1 MKTLKFILTLIT
13 AMTMLLSLC
22 PYIPVSAE
30 AIQPTELN
38 GVNTERRLNYLIVYT
53 DEYESGSTGTDD
65 KGIEAIVNKDGVV
78 TAVVIS
84 GSSTKKTYIEKNI
97 KVGYLVSLDEQDKT
111 IIVIPEGYTPFSSST
126 IEYNSFNT
134 IRYENTLIIY
144 DGSNGKTSTGS
155 NEWGYEVVVNSDGFI
170 VSLGGNNN
178 KIPEGGIVLSAI
190 GTKKAALTEI
200 AKIGMSVEIDKDSKI
215 VTISYSK
222 KNAVESPRLI
232 LENKKSE
239 YNEAKSLYKNLDYTA
254 IQNAITELENE
265 YENIKTAIDDD
276 NMLSYTVSQNRFDE
290 ISANIKS
297 LLVESPAVEGRAIW
311 IRPIQKTED
320 AVKKTVKAI
329 YDYGFNI
336 ICIETLYNNTLIT
349 PMPEESLLVQN
360 PDFNGFDVLAA
371 FVTECH
377 KYGIEVHSWLPVYRV
392 AHGSSTHP
400 QLGLNVKKPEWL
412 NISNTGINYIE
423 NNYGKGYFLNPALPE
438 VREYLLSVYTR
449 ILENYSIDGLQ
460 LDYIRYPD
468 LVGGVDYGYD
478 EYTCSLFKE
487 QFGTDP
493 KTMSSGGQLWKEWV
507 DFRAKFVTDFVL
519 EIKSLVEQKRPD
531 IYLACDVAPSYSESL
546 SRMKQDTEKWIGESY
561 IDIVYPMAYG
571 PVDRVSTWTKA
582 TVSKVA
588 EDVFTYIGVG
598 DYGADTLF
606 DQISI
611 IRENRA
617 NGVAFFAYD
626 QFVSGDYGSIPA
638 TIFAR
643 RAISPTYCGKKAT
656 EAQLKY
662 IKNRIENVIVP
673 SKAEGSS
680 ELGALCDDIDTVL
693 TKLATDAPLSECK
706 SELDGLRTSFASVL
720 EKNVKD
726 KELFSAIDYD
736 IALLGKI
743 IENTKDDEK
752 LKYYINHPLPE
763 MYELSDSEES
773 AAINNSEPENSDVE
787 LSRIEK
793 IFQGVLLVVI
803 VVPILGLP
811 LYFILDARR
820 KRLLKEFNDKNS
832 EGEKPADDDNDKTE

>member
-78 TAVVIS
+78 TAVGGNNNNIPNGGFVIS

-155 NEWGYEVVVNSDGFI
+155 NEWGCEVVVNSDGFI

-290 ISANIKS
+290 ISANIKN

-377 KYGIEVHSWLPVYRV
+377 KYGIEVHSWLKSGFCTRRLSSRMAQYIQHGNKLYRK
-392 AHGSSTHP
+392 
-400 QLGLNVKKPEWL
+400 QLWQGL
-412 NISNTGINYIE
+412 
-423 NNYGKGYFLNPALPE
+423 
-438 VREYLLSVYTR
+438 
-449 ILENYSIDGLQ
+449 
-460 LDYIRYPD
+460 
-468 LVGGVDYGYD
+468 
-478 EYTCSLFKE
+478 LFK
-487 QFGTDP
+487 
-493 KTMSSGGQLWKEWV
+493 SG
-507 DFRAKFVTDFVL
+507 VT
-519 EIKSLVEQKRPD
+519 R
-531 IYLACDVAPSYSESL
+531 
-546 SRMKQDTEKWIGESY
+546 
-561 IDIVYPMAYG
+561 G
-571 PVDRVSTWTKA
+571 P
-582 TVSKVA
+582 
-588 EDVFTYIGVG
+588 
-598 DYGADTLF
+598 
-606 DQISI
+606 
-611 IRENRA
+611 
-617 NGVAFFAYD
+617 
-626 QFVSGDYGSIPA
+626 
-638 TIFAR
+638 
-643 RAISPTYCGKKAT
+643 
-656 EAQLKY
+656 
-662 IKNRIENVIVP
+662 
-673 SKAEGSS
+673 
-680 ELGALCDDIDTVL
+680 
-693 TKLATDAPLSECK
+693 
-706 SELDGLRTSFASVL
+706 
-720 EKNVKD
+720 
-726 KELFSAIDYD
+726 
-736 IALLGKI
+736 
-743 IENTKDDEK
+743 
-752 LKYYINHPLPE
+752 
-763 MYELSDSEES
+763 
-773 AAINNSEPENSDVE
+773 
-787 LSRIEK
+787 
-793 IFQGVLLVVI
+793 
-803 VVPILGLP
+803 
-811 LYFILDARR
+811 
-820 KRLLKEFNDKNS
+820 
-832 EGEKPADDDNDKTE
+832 